1 MMQRRRYRFFSFLA
15 PSLAEEAEFPGATD
29 GPPYRPRR
37 AMRRPW
43 MIRVGSLYFSRMK
56 WLLLFGDLVILWAVL
71 LFSCVTW
78 YGIPN
83 GWRYALDSG
92 LPISLTI
99 GLYLVALYVA
109 DFYNPR
115 DDYIR
120 ARKLVLA
127 YAAGG
132 VVTLLGSSVFYFL
145 VVLRLSR
152 AVFMIQLMIA
162 PLLLLLWRFA
172 LYRLQQPRTAV
183 ILGSPSEAKLLQ
195 NLLQEFSFSDL
206 RIAGTYEELSEFQTA
221 LPALRE
227 QRGLDLVIHS
237 LACLERQEFLDL
249 LATPQPD
256 AVEMYSLPELYE
268 WLSGKVACEVYP
280 PQLLV
285 AQLLAGRRTY
295 RVRLKRIVDVVCS
308 LLLLL
313 VSIPILLLC
322 AVLIKLNSNGPVF
335 YRQARVGTRGRSFYI
350 LKLRTMTV
358 LEAGQQ
364 IRSAQAADLRVTAVG
379 RWLRIFH
386 LDEIPQLINV
396 LRGEMAFV
404 GPRPWV
410 VPCSEQRKEDIP
422 LYSLRTLV
430 PQGITGWA
438 QVNCPYPSDLVGQ
451 REALAYDLYYIKNFS
466 LLMDL
471 RVLLRTVRAV
481 LSKPSR

>member
-1 MMQRRRYRFFSFLA
+1 MMQRRRYRFLSYLV
-15 PSLAEEAEFPGATD
+15 PSLAEQEAGFPGTTGRVAN
-29 GPPYRPRR
+29 PPRR

-43 MIRVGSLYFSRMK
+43 MIRVGSLYFSRMT
-56 WLLLFGDLVILWAVL
+56 WLLLLGDLVILWAVL
-71 LFSCVTW
+71 LFSCVSW

-83 GWRYALDSG
+83 GWRYALDSL

-152 AVFMIQLMIA
+152 AVFMIQLLIA

-172 LYRLQQPRTAV
+172 LYRLQQARTAV
-183 ILGSPSEAKLLQ
+183 ILGSPAEVQLLRDM
-195 NLLQEFSFSDL
+195 LQEFRFSDL
-206 RIAGTYEELSEFQTA
+206 HIVGTYEEVPEFQTS

-237 LACLERQEFLDL
+237 LACLDRQEFLDL

-256 AVEMYSLPELYE
+256 GVEMYSLPELYE

-280 PQLLV
+280 TQLLV
-285 AQLLAGRRTY
+285 AQLMAGRRTY
-295 RVRLKRIVDVVCS
+295 RVRFKRLVDMVCS

-313 VSIPILLLC
+313 LSVPILLLC
-322 AVLIKLNSNGPVF
+322 ALLIKLNSKGPVF
-335 YRQARVGTRGRSFYI
+335 YRQPRVGTHGRIFYI

-358 LEAGQQ
+358 MDTGQQ
-364 IRSAQAADLRVTAVG
+364 IRSAQLADPRVTTVG
-379 RWLRIFH
+379 RWLRILH

-396 LRGEMAFV
+396 LKGEMAFV

-410 VPCSEQRKEDIP
+410 VPRDDQREEDIP
-422 LYSLRTLV
+422 FYSLRTLV

-438 QVNCPYPSDLVGQ
+438 QVNCPYPSDAAGQ
-451 REALAYDLYYIKNFS
+451 REALAYDLYYTRIF
-466 LLMDL
+466 
-471 RVLLRTVRAV
+471 RC
-481 LSKPSR
+481 